1 MPLNLNILRQDFSK
15 NPEVSDW
22 LTWLTSPTLHFPVST
37 PSKAGVTIMCHC
49 AWPAFHMDT
58 VGLFSGLCVC
68 TASTL
73 STWAISPDPH
83 ILISKLF
90 MHPKRKNLKNSL
102 LVLFKMPSF
111 HCEDETI
118 WSVSEA
124 AAFHKEMRRPEGRCP
139 SLGDGCESRKQAR

>member
-22 LTWLTSPTLHFPVST
+22 LPWRTSPTLHFPVST
-37 PSKAGVTIMCHC
+37 PSNAGVTIMCHC
-49 AWPAFHMDT
+49 VWPVFHMGT
-58 VGLFSGLCVC
+58 VGLISGLCVC

-90 MHPKRKNLKNSL
+90 MHPKRKIFKNSL
-102 LVLFKMPSF
+102 CSSSLRCHLSLW
-111 HCEDETI
+111 EWDNT
-118 WSVSEA
+118 VSEA
-124 AAFHKEMRRPEGRCP
+124 AAFHKGMRRPAGQCP
-139 SLGDGCESRKQAR
+139 SLGDGCDSR